1 MKMVTKTLKGLGKA
15 FTTPNTIENGGLS
28 ALLVPRKVNAA
39 GAGLIV
45 GGSFFF
51 NAGKEG
57 VKGRNKAALGPV
69 SYSGGPAR
77 MTQSF
82 VSGSVQAMHDV
93 SGGNYAAFSD
103 MAGGVMAG
111 STVGG
116 KIENYGATP
125 ELISALYNMG
135 G

>member
-15 FTTPNTIENGGLS
+15 LTTPNTIENGGLS

-39 GAGLIV
+39 GAALIV
-45 GGSFFF
+45 GGGYFF
-51 NAGKEG
+51 NAGREG
-57 VKGRNKAALGPV
+57 IKGRNKAALGSV
-69 SYSGGPAR
+69 TYVGGPAR

-82 VSGSVQAMHDV
+82 VSGGVQAMHDA

-103 MAGGVMAG
+103 MAEEVMAG
-111 STVGG
+111 ATVRG
-116 KIENYGATP
+116 KIESYGATP